1 METQTPQEIQKIQK
15 KQMVPDKEKEKGI
28 KMDFKRFKD
37 VNINVKNINIKL
49 NTGVFDRYT
58 PAYSTTV
65 KFDGCTHKVSVLRCG
80 YLGLVFLLVNDV
92 PTFQMYGSHQT
103 ILENLHSLNLPNEIA
118 MQILKFAEYND

>member
-1 METQTPQEIQKIQK
+1 
-15 KQMVPDKEKEKGI
+15 
-28 KMDFKRFKD
+28 MDFKRFKD

-65 KFDGCTHKVSVLRCG
+65 KFDGCTHKVSILRCG
-80 YLGLVFLLVNDV
+80 YSGLAFLLVDDV